1 VERCDRGTIIAVA
14 CVRLGLEG
22 VEVLLQGVTMRR
34 SGEGKAE
41 VQPPQFRD
49 PRTGAWFPAAILPD
63 SVWQAIALEI
73 GEAVTGRPVELLG

>member
-1 VERCDRGTIIAVA
+1 
-14 CVRLGLEG
+14 
-22 VEVLLQGVTMRR
+22 MRR